1 MCGFSSTNEMRSGW
15 GVGLAFVKVVVV
27 LVESVFLDAVVG
39 VVFVVVANVFGGVVV
54 ITFAVAVVVVLVVV
68 VLVVIVLSL
77 LLLLLLLLLFNN
89 KHTGRSSNI
98 SIISVAIWTQD
109 GSSWISISM
118 SWMIVTPPRMM
129 SSSKCFGT
137 HALA

>member
-27 LVESVFLDAVVG
+27 LVEFVFLDAVVG

-77 LLLLLLLLLFNN
+77 LLLLLLFNN

-109 GSSWISISM
+109 DSSWIIISM
-118 SWMIVTPPRMM
+118 SWVIVTPPNMM